1 MNKKMDL
8 VKYLNNNHKI
18 FMPIYKIIWQNDAL
32 TFLAGFYSD
41 IDNVWFLSI
50 IFKW

>member
-1 MNKKMDL
+1 MDL

-32 TFLAGFYSD
+32 TFFM
-41 IDNVWFLSI
+41 VFLSI
-50 IFKW
+50 IFK